1 VLSSLA
7 QHSNKEIPIGCNLWP
22 VWDTT
27 STEKLYTPNAG
38 VAYINEKFKILVLHT
53 MCLFKDIMCRV
64 QSNDKSTLIR
74 YLIKLIKYLA

>member
-1 VLSSLA
+1 VNPKLERKYIVLYFIKFL
-7 QHSNKEIPIGCNLWP
+7 QITHSETNRN
-22 VWDTT
+22 
-27 STEKLYTPNAG
+27 LYTPNAG